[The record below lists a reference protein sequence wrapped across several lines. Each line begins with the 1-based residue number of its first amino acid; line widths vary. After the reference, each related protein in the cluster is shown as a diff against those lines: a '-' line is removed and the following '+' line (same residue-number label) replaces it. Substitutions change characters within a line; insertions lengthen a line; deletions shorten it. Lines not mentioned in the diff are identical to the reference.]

1 MAKISASLPDE
12 LKARL
17 DAYIKDHP
25 GTGVSDVVQ
34 NALEQF
40 LSGGGTPVEPP
51 APPPVTPPTPPPPT
65 SNLDQVARDYVLNLA
80 IHVDNMRKSM
90 AAAGLWAPPSLVPP
104 PWWQP
109 LRESDAWAPPLKM
122 ERKSGGKKKNTP
134 E

>member
-17 DAYIKDHP
+17 DAYIQEHP
-25 GTGVSDVVQ
+25 GTGTSDVVQ
-34 NALEQF
+34 AALEQF
-40 LSGGGTPVEPP
+40 LSGGEPIQPP
-51 APPPVTPPTPPPPT
+51 APPPVTPPTPPT

-80 IHVDNMRKSM
+80 IHVDNMRKAM
-90 AAAGLWAPPSLVPP
+90 AAAGLWAPPPLIPP

-109 LRESDAWAPPLKM
+109 LREGDLWAPKLKM
-122 ERKSGGKKKNTP
+122 ERKSGGKKKNPP

>member
-17 DAYIKDHP
+17 DAYIKEHS

-34 NALEQF
+34 TALEQF
-40 LSGGGTPVEPP
+40 LSGGPVDPP

-90 AAAGLWAPPSLVPP
+90 AAAGLWAPPPLVPP

-109 LRESDAWAPPLKM
+109 LRESDAWAPTLKM
-122 ERKSGGKKKNTP
+122 ERKSGGKKKNP
-134 E
+134 PD